1 MRLGFRRNF
10 LSVLHPT
17 ENFFGILMSTRLRHL
32 RPNFLWWSW
41 WHVALT
47 SPEDLLILY
56 RSGIFTINTSI
67 VNFQTCPKHRD
78 DLEVYWKRQ
87 KRTYRSPHP
96 AKTSSKSYAK
106 CSRLRG
112 IQAST
117 CKKFWVISITFLTVA
132 AGKNLI
138 NC

>member
-1 MRLGFRRNF
+1 M
-10 LSVLHPT
+10 V
-17 ENFFGILMSTRLRHL
+17 
-32 RPNFLWWSW
+32 
-41 WHVALT
+41 LT

-56 RSGIFTINTSI
+56 RSGIFAVDTSI
-67 VNFQTCPKHRD
+67 VNFQACPRHRD
-78 DLEVYWKRQ
+78 DLEGYWKRQ

-96 AKTSSKSYAK
+96 AKTSTSSSSSKSYAK

-117 CKKFWVISITFLTVA
+117 CKDFWLISITFLTVA